1 MRDAERETIEAVGVA
16 MKMSIEELEE
26 QARILRRDII
36 TCTTIAG
43 SGHPSSS
50 LSGVEIMAALYFGGI
65 MQYNPAEPQWQ
76 DRDRFIMSKGHASPL
91 LYVVLAHAGYFS
103 TNMLATLRQ
112 IESPLEG
119 HPNMSRLPGV
129 EASTGSLGQGLSLG
143 LGHAFAAR
151 IEKRDFHVFVILGD
165 GEQDEG
171 QIWEAAMTAAH
182 YNLDNV
188 TAIVDHNKAQQTGWV
203 RDVLDYSPLAEKWRA
218 FQWDVQEIDGH
229 NMETVATAL
238 QRAKATLGRPSC
250 IIAHTVK
257 GKGVSFVEADYS
269 YHGKALTK
277 EEEQRALEELGWQ

>member
-1 MRDAERETIEAVGVA
+1 MGVS
-16 MKMSIEELEE
+16 MKMSIEDLEE
-26 QARILRRDII
+26 QARLIRRDII

-65 MQYNPAEPQWQ
+65 MQYDPANPQWH
-76 DRDRFIMSKGHASPL
+76 DRDRLIMSKGHASPL
-91 LYVVLAHAGYFS
+91 LYVVLAQAGYFS
-103 TNMLATLRQ
+103 TDLLATLRQ
-112 IESPLEG
+112 IGSPLEG
-119 HPNMSRLPGV
+119 HPNMTRLPGV

-165 GEQDEG
+165 GELDEG

-203 RDVLDYSPLAEKWRA
+203 RDVLDYSPLTEKWRA

-229 NMETVATAL
+229 DTSAVVQAL
-238 QRAKATLGRPSC
+238 QQAKSTKGRPSC
-250 IIAHTVK
+250 IVAHTVK

-269 YHGKALTK
+269 YHGKSLTK

>member
-1 MRDAERETIEAVGVA
+1 MSEENT
-16 MKMSIEELEE
+16 MSIAELEE
-26 QARILRRDII
+26 QARVIRRDII

-65 MQYNPAEPQWQ
+65 MRHDPAQPEWA
-76 DRDRFIMSKGHASPL
+76 DRDRLIMSKGHASPL
-91 LYVVLAHAGYFS
+91 LYVVLAQAGYFS
-103 TNMLATLRQ
+103 TDMLPTLRQ

-119 HPNMSRLPGV
+119 HPNMTRLPGV
-129 EASTGSLGQGLSLG
+129 EASTGSLGQGLSIG

-151 IEKRDFHVFVILGD
+151 LENRDYHVFVILGD

-182 YNLDNV
+182 YKLDNV

-203 RDVLDYSPLAEKWRA
+203 RDVLDYAPLAEKWRA

-229 NMETVATAL
+229 DMETVATAL
-238 QRAKATLGRPSC
+238 RRAKATEGRPSC

-257 GKGVSFVEADYS
+257 GKGVSFVEADYA
-269 YHGKALTK
+269 YHGKSLTK
-277 EEEQRALEELGWQ
+277 EEEERALEELGWR

>member
-1 MRDAERETIEAVGVA
+1 
-16 MKMSIEELEE
+16 MSIAELEE
-26 QARILRRDII
+26 RAREIRRDII

-65 MQYNPAEPQWQ
+65 MRHDPAQPEWA
-76 DRDRFIMSKGHASPL
+76 DRDRLIMSKGHASPL
-91 LYVVLAHAGYFS
+91 LYVVLAQAGYFS
-103 TNMLATLRQ
+103 TDMLPTLRQ

-119 HPNMSRLPGV
+119 HPNMTRLPGV
-129 EASTGSLGQGLSLG
+129 EASTGSLGQGLSIG
-143 LGHAFAAR
+143 LGHALAAR
-151 IEKRDFHVFVILGD
+151 LENKDFHVFVILGD

-182 YNLDNV
+182 YKLDNV

-203 RDVLDYSPLAEKWRA
+203 RDVLDYAPLAEKWRA

-229 NMETVATAL
+229 DMDTVATAL
-238 QRAKATLGRPSC
+238 RRAKAVEDRPSC

-257 GKGVSFVEADYS
+257 GKGVSFVEADWS
-269 YHGKALTK
+269 YHGKALT
-277 EEEQRALEELGWQ
+277 EEEEERALEELGWR

>member
-1 MRDAERETIEAVGVA
+1 MSVQTT
-16 MKMSIEELEE
+16 MSIEELEE
-26 QARILRRDII
+26 QARVLRRDII

-50 LSGVEIMAALYFGGI
+50 LSGVEIMTALYFGGI
-65 MQYNPAEPQWQ
+65 MQYDPAAPQWP
-76 DRDRFIMSKGHASPL
+76 DRDRLIMSKGHASPL

-103 TNMLATLRQ
+103 TDLLSTLRQ

-119 HPNMSRLPGV
+119 HPNMSRLSGV

-151 IEKRDFHVFVILGD
+151 MERRDYHVFVILGD

-171 QIWEAAMTAAH
+171 QVWEAAMTAAH
-182 YNLDNV
+182 YKLDNV

-203 RDVLDYSPLAEKWRA
+203 RDVLDYAPLAEKWRA
-218 FQWDVQEIDGH
+218 FQWETQEIDGH
-229 NMETVATAL
+229 NTEEVFNAL
-238 QRAKATLGRPSC
+238 QQAKATQGRPSC

-257 GKGVSFVEADYS
+257 GKGVSFVEADYG

>member
-1 MRDAERETIEAVGVA
+1 MSVQTT
-16 MKMSIEELEE
+16 MSIEELEE
-26 QARILRRDII
+26 QARVLRRDII

-50 LSGVEIMAALYFGGI
+50 LSGVEIMTALYFGGI
-65 MQYNPAEPQWQ
+65 MQYDPAAPQWP
-76 DRDRFIMSKGHASPL
+76 DRDRLIMSKGHASPL

-103 TNMLATLRQ
+103 TDLLSTLRQ

-151 IEKRDFHVFVILGD
+151 MENRDYHVFVILGD

-182 YNLDNV
+182 YKLDNV

-203 RDVLDYSPLAEKWRA
+203 RDVLDYAPLTEKWRA
-218 FQWDVQEIDGH
+218 FQWETQEIDGH
-229 NMETVATAL
+229 NTEEVFNAL
-238 QRAKATLGRPSC
+238 QQAKATQGRPSC

-257 GKGVSFVEADYS
+257 GKGVSFVEADYG

>member
-1 MRDAERETIEAVGVA
+1 MSVQTT
-16 MKMSIEELEE
+16 MSIEELEE
-26 QARILRRDII
+26 QARVLRRDII

-50 LSGVEIMAALYFGGI
+50 LSGVEIMTALYFGGI
-65 MQYNPAEPQWQ
+65 MQYDPAAPQWP
-76 DRDRFIMSKGHASPL
+76 DRDRLIMSKGHASPL

-103 TNMLATLRQ
+103 TDLLSTLRQ

-151 IEKRDFHVFVILGD
+151 MENRDYHVFVILGD

-182 YNLDNV
+182 YKLDNV

-203 RDVLDYSPLAEKWRA
+203 RDVLDYAPLAEKWRA
-218 FQWDVQEIDGH
+218 FQWETQEIDGH
-229 NMETVATAL
+229 NTEEVFNAL
-238 QRAKATLGRPSC
+238 QQAKATQGRPSC

-257 GKGVSFVEADYS
+257 GKGVSFVEADYG

>member
-1 MRDAERETIEAVGVA
+1 
-16 MKMSIEELEE
+16 MKMSIKELEE
-26 QARILRRDII
+26 QARVIRRDII
-36 TCTTIAG
+36 TCTTVAG

-65 MQYNPAEPQWQ
+65 MEFDPANPQWP
-76 DRDRFIMSKGHASPL
+76 DRDRLIMSKGHASPL
-91 LYVVLAHAGYFS
+91 LYVVLAQAGYFS
-103 TNMLATLRQ
+103 TDLLPTLRQ

-129 EASTGSLGQGLSLG
+129 EASTGSLGQGLSIG
-143 LGHAFAAR
+143 LGHAFAAQ

-203 RDVLDYSPLAEKWRA
+203 RDVLDYSPLAAKWEA

-229 NMETVATAL
+229 DMGTVAAAL
-238 QRAKATLGRPSC
+238 QRAKATEGRPSC

-257 GKGVSFVEADYS
+257 GKGVSFVEADYG

-277 EEEQRALEELGWQ
+277 DEEQRALEELGWQ

>member
-1 MRDAERETIEAVGVA
+1 MSVPTT
-16 MKMSIEELEE
+16 MSIEELEE
-26 QARILRRDII
+26 QARVLRRDII

-50 LSGVEIMAALYFGGI
+50 LSGVEIMTALYFGGL
-65 MQYNPAEPQWQ
+65 MQYDPAEPQWP
-76 DRDRFIMSKGHASPL
+76 DRDRLIMSKGHASPL

-103 TNMLATLRQ
+103 TDMLSTLRQ

-151 IEKRDFHVFVILGD
+151 MENRDYHVFVILGD

-182 YNLDNV
+182 YKLDNV

-203 RDVLDYSPLAEKWRA
+203 RDVLDYAPLAEKWRA
-218 FQWDVQEIDGH
+218 FQWETQEIDGH
-229 NMETVATAL
+229 NTEEVFNAL
-238 QRAKATLGRPSC
+238 QQAKATQGHPSC

-257 GKGVSFVEADYS
+257 GKGVSFVEADYG
-269 YHGKALTK
+269 YHGKSLTK

>member
-1 MRDAERETIEAVGVA
+1 MTVGEP
-16 MKMSIEELEE
+16 MKMSIAELKE
-26 QARILRRDII
+26 QARVLRRDII

-50 LSGVEIMAALYFGGI
+50 LSGVEIMAALYFGGV
-65 MQYNPAEPQWQ
+65 MRYDPAEPHWAK
-76 DRDRFIMSKGHASPL
+76 RDRLIMSKGHASPL

-103 TNMLATLRQ
+103 TDLLETLRQ
-112 IESPLEG
+112 IGSPLEG

-129 EASTGSLGQGLSLG
+129 EASTGSLGQGLSIG

-151 IEKRDFHVFVILGD
+151 IDNADNHVFVILGD

-182 YNLDNV
+182 YDLDNV

-203 RDVLDYSPLAEKWRA
+203 RDVLDYSPLTEKWRA

-229 NMETVATAL
+229 DMEAVLEAL
-238 QRAKATLGRPSC
+238 QRAKATQGRPSC
-250 IIAHTVK
+250 IVAHTVK
-257 GKGVSFVEADYS
+257 GKGVSFVEADYA

>member
-1 MRDAERETIEAVGVA
+1 MSVQTT
-16 MKMSIEELEE
+16 MSIEELEE
-26 QARILRRDII
+26 QARVIRRDII

-50 LSGVEIMAALYFGGI
+50 LSGVEIMTALYFGGI
-65 MQYNPAEPQWQ
+65 MQYDPAAPQWPG
-76 DRDRFIMSKGHASPL
+76 RDRLIMSKGHASPL

-103 TNMLATLRQ
+103 TDLLSTLRQ

-151 IEKRDFHVFVILGD
+151 MERRDYHVFVILGD

-182 YNLDNV
+182 YKLDNV

-203 RDVLDYSPLAEKWRA
+203 RDVLDYAPLTEKWRA
-218 FQWDVQEIDGH
+218 FQWETQEIDGH
-229 NMETVATAL
+229 NTEEVFNAL
-238 QRAKATLGRPSC
+238 QQAKATQGRPSC

-257 GKGVSFVEADYS
+257 GKGVSFVEADYG

>member
-1 MRDAERETIEAVGVA
+1 

-26 QARILRRDII
+26 QARVLRRDII

-50 LSGVEIMAALYFGGI
+50 LSGVEIMTALYFGGL
-65 MQYNPAEPQWQ
+65 MQYDPAEPQWP
-76 DRDRFIMSKGHASPL
+76 DRDRLIMSKGHASPL
-91 LYVVLAHAGYFS
+91 LYVVLAHAGYFP
-103 TNMLATLRQ
+103 TDMLSTLRQ

-151 IEKRDFHVFVILGD
+151 MENRDYHVFVILGD

-182 YNLDNV
+182 YKLDNV

-203 RDVLDYSPLAEKWRA
+203 RDVLDYAPLAEKWRA
-218 FQWDVQEIDGH
+218 FQWETQEIDGH
-229 NMETVATAL
+229 KTEEVFNAL
-238 QRAKATLGRPSC
+238 QQAKATQGRPSC

-257 GKGVSFVEADYS
+257 GKGVSFVEADYG
-269 YHGKALTK
+269 YHGKSLTK